1 MSIVSGR
8 RIIDDEGNETWELPE
23 GVSGPRTIEYTD
35 EQIQEEAWYE
45 LRERR
50 NIALK
55 ELDVYQGVLLYNSLT
70 EEQQQELATYR
81 TALLDLPAAYD
92 NPEDCYTNFPTKP
105 SWMILLFFSIC

>member
-23 GVSGPRTIEYTD
+23 GVIGPRIIEYTE
-35 EQIQEEAWYE
+35 EQLQAEAWIE

-50 NIALK
+50 DMALK
-55 ELDVYQGVLLYNSLT
+55 QLDVYQGVLFYNSLT

-81 TALLDLPAAYD
+81 QTLLDLPSDYD
-92 NPEDCYTNFPTKP
+92 SAEEAHEAFPSVL
-105 SWMILLFFSIC
+105 SWF

>member
-23 GVSGPRTIEYTD
+23 GVIGSRIIEYTE
-35 EQIQEEAWYE
+35 EQLQAEAWIE
-45 LRERR
+45 LREER
-50 NIALK
+50 NMVLK
-55 ELDVYQGVLLYNSLT
+55 QLDKYQGVLLYNSLT

-105 SWMILLFFSIC
+105 SWMI

>member
-23 GVSGPRTIEYTD
+23 GVIGPRIIEYTE

-50 NIALK
+50 NSALK
-55 ELDVYQGVLLYNSLT
+55 QLDVYQGVLFYESLT
-70 EEQQQELATYR
+70 DTQKQELIAYR
-81 TALLDLPAAYD
+81 QALLDLPSDYD
-92 NPEDCYTNFPTKP
+92 SAEEAHETFPQKP
-105 SWMILLFFSIC
+105 SWVN

>member
-23 GVSGPRTIEYTD
+23 GVSGPQKIQYTD

-55 ELDVYQGVLLYNSLT
+55 QLDVYQGVLFYNSLT
-70 EEQQQELATYR
+70 DTQKTELTTYR

-92 NPEDCYTNFPTKP
+92 NPTDCNTNFPTKP
-105 SWMILLFFSIC
+105 SWIA